1 MADYSTIARP
11 YAKAAFEFAQASNA
25 LAAWGDNLAALA
37 QAAEHPDLRALL
49 GDPRVTTAKLTE
61 LLTGLLGDSLDAAGR
76 NFVALLADNRRL
88 AALPAIA
95 AQFEALRAEAEQ
107 RVDVELITATPAEKA
122 QEQRIAEQ
130 LKQRLGKEVRLH
142 SKVDESL
149 LGGAVV
155 RAGDL
160 VIDSSVKGKLERLA
174 NEIAH

>member
-11 YAKAAFEFAQASNA
+11 YAKAAFEFARGSDT
-25 LAAWGDNLAALA
+25 LATWGDNLAALA
-37 QAAEHPDLRALL
+37 QAVEHPDLAALL
-49 GDPRVTTAKLTE
+49 GDPRVTTAQLTE
-61 LLTGLLGDSLDAAGR
+61 LLTGLLGERLDPAGR
-76 NFVALLADNRRL
+76 NFVAILAANRRL

-95 AQFEALRAEAEQ
+95 AQFEALRAAAEQ
-107 RVDVELITATPAEKA
+107 RVDVELITAVPADKA

-130 LKQRLGKEVRLH
+130 LQKRLGKDVRLH
-142 SKVDESL
+142 SRVDESL

-160 VIDSSVKGKLERLA
+160 VIDSSVKGKLARLA

>member
-25 LAAWGDNLAALA
+25 LAVWGDNLAALA
-37 QAAEHPDLRALL
+37 QAADNPDLAALL

-107 RVDVELITATPAEKA
+107 RVDVELITAAPAEEA

-130 LKQRLGKEVRLH
+130 LKQRLGKDVRLH

>member
-11 YAKAAFEFAQASNA
+11 YAKAVFEFARTQDA
-25 LAAWGDNLAALA
+25 LGSWGDRLAALA
-37 QAAEHPDLRALL
+37 QAVEHPDLHALL
-49 GDPRVTTAKLTE
+49 GDPRVTARQITD
-61 LLTGLLGDSLDAAGR
+61 LLVALLGESLDQAGQ

-95 AQFEALRAEAEQ
+95 ERFEALRAEAEQ
-107 RVDVELITATPAEKA
+107 RVDVELTTAAAADEA
-122 QEQRIAEQ
+122 QQRQIAEA
-130 LKQRLGKEVRLH
+130 LKQRLGKDVRLH